1 MRTRQGVEMSGT
13 ERPGLA
19 VITGGT
25 AGVGLALARQLAE
38 RGERVVVCG
47 RDRERLAAADAL
59 PGIEAVRCDLSVESE
74 ILAMTEQV
82 GARGGIRLLVNNAAV
97 QLGHRPAGPHPAGL
111 LRDVDTE
118 IGTNLTGPVKLTALA
133 LPLMSPG
140 ALIVNVTSALA
151 LAPKRTAPV
160 YCATKAALRSYT
172 TALRYQ
178 LADDERGIRVTE
190 AVLPLVD
197 TAMTA
202 GRGSGKISPERAAA
216 DLLRGLDRNRP
227 VIRIGKTRALTV
239 LHRLSP
245 TLVARL
251 LRDG

>member
-1 MRTRQGVEMSGT
+1 MSGT
-13 ERPGLA
+13 DRTGIA

-25 AGVGLALARQLAE
+25 AGVGLALARRLAE

-47 RDRERLAAADAL
+47 RDRDRLAAADAL

-74 ILAMTEQV
+74 VVSLTEQLRT
-82 GARGGIRLLVNNAAV
+82 RGGIRLLVNNAAV
-97 QLGHRPAGPHPAGL
+97 QFEYRLTAHDPADL
-111 LRDVDTE
+111 LRTMDTE
-118 IGTNLTGPVKLTALA
+118 IGTNLAGPVKLTALA
-133 LPLMSPG
+133 LPLVLPG
-140 ALIVNVTSALA
+140 GLIVNVTSALA
-151 LAPKRTAPV
+151 LSPKRSAPL

-172 TALRYQ
+172 TALRHQ
-178 LADDERGIRVTE
+178 LAEDERGIRVTE

-216 DLLRGLDRNRP
+216 ELLRGMDRARP
-227 VIRIGKTRALTV
+227 VIRVGKVRALTV

-245 TLVARL
+245 ALVARL